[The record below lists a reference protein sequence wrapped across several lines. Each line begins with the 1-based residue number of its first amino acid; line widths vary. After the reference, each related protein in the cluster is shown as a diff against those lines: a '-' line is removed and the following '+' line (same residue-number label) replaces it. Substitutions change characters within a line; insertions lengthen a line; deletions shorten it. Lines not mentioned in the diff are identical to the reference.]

1 MTNMP
6 ANQKTALVVV
16 SLSSFIMPLM
26 LSSVNV
32 ALPSIAAS
40 LNAEAILLSWVST
53 AYLLT
58 SAVFLLPFG
67 KLADIVGRKKIYL
80 AGMFVVTLASLCA
93 ASSQSIIQ
101 LICWRI
107 MQGFGAAMLF
117 STGIAILS
125 SIFPPEKRGGAIGV
139 TVSAV
144 YFGLTCGPLFGGWLT
159 QHFSWR
165 SVFVVHI
172 PVAVFVIIFAWHKL
186 EEVFLEQDHQKID
199 KLGTVIYAVT
209 ITSLM
214 IGLSLLPSM
223 SSVYLLLL
231 SVLCLFCFIRYEN
244 KVTNPIFEVGIFHNN
259 RILTFSCLASLI
271 LYSSSFGLI
280 FLMSLYLQNI
290 RGMSPQSAGM
300 IMMVQPLMMA
310 LLSPY
315 TGKLSDRYEPRY
327 LASSGVCLVSVGL
340 GLLAALEKDTS
351 LTYILASLFLVGS
364 GFALFSL
371 PNVNAIMGSVE
382 KKYLGV
388 VSGTVSTTRVL
399 GQMFSMAV
407 VTLAF
412 ALIMGNSPLIPENY
426 PALLQ
431 SIRIS
436 LFTACS
442 LSVVGIYL
450 SMARGNVH

>member
-1 MTNMP
+1 MP
-6 ANQKTALVVV
+6 ANQKTALLVV

-32 ALPSIAAS
+32 AIPSIAAS
-40 LNAEAILLSWVST
+40 MNAEALLLSWIST

-80 AGMFVVTLASLCA
+80 TGMFVITLASFFA
-93 ASSQSIIQ
+93 ASAQSIVQ
-101 LICWRI
+101 LIGWRV
-107 MQGFGAAMLF
+107 MQGIGAAMLF
-117 STGIAILS
+117 STGVAILS

-144 YFGLTCGPLFGGWLT
+144 YFGLACGPLFGGWLT

-165 SVFVVHI
+165 SVFVMHI
-172 PVAVFVIIFAWHKL
+172 PIAVFVIIIAWMKL
-186 EEVFLEQDHQKID
+186 DEEWRGQSDQRFDY
-199 KLGTVIYAVT
+199 LGTIFYAVT

-214 IGLSLLPSM
+214 IGLSLLPSPL
-223 SSVYLLLL
+223 SVFLLLL
-231 SVLCLFCFIRYEN
+231 SALSLFSFVRYEN
-244 KVTNPIFEVGIFHNN
+244 RVTDPIFEVGIFRQN
-259 RILTFSCLASLI
+259 RVLTFSCLASLI
-271 LYSSSFGLI
+271 LYSSTFGLT

-290 RGMSPQSAGM
+290 KGMSPQSAGVIM
-300 IMMVQPLMMA
+300 ILQPLVMA
-310 LLSPY
+310 LFSPY
-315 TGKLSDRYEPRY
+315 MGKLSDRYEPRY
-327 LASSGVCLVSVGL
+327 LTASGMCLISFGL
-340 GLLAALEKDTS
+340 GLLSALQQETS
-351 LTYILASLFLVGS
+351 LAYILCSLGLIGF
-364 GFALFSL
+364 GFALFSS

-388 VSGTVSTTRVL
+388 ASGTVSTTRVL

-412 ALIMGNSPLIPENY
+412 ALFMGNSQLGPETS
-426 PALLQ
+426 PALLK
-431 SIRIS
+431 SIHIS
-436 LFTACS
+436 LFAACS

-450 SMARGNVH
+450 SMARGNLR